1 MKKHLLSLVFITYI
15 FASAKAQNVGI
26 GTSSPATKLHI
37 DGGAL
42 GIGRQDALDQT
53 PYLQLGLNDG
63 YFQYL
68 ANNAQYNSSTDVW
81 NYVATG
87 GYGGLASK
95 IEQYSGYIKF
105 STANGG
111 VNPINWNDRL
121 YIGNDG
127 NVGIGTNS
135 PLQKLQLTNNG
146 DVALGFS
153 TNNGGTPTQARI
165 RVTDNNWSG
174 DIIFETTV
182 PGSGSGVLTERMR
195 INNIGNVGIGTSSP
209 SQLLSLSSASPTIE
223 FRDTDHR
230 RYWLH
235 NNSNVFYLL
244 FDGDNDGGWDG
255 NHPFQ
260 FHGLARD
267 NASLGTM
274 AYIPGKMQ
282 LRATA
287 PNGMVNGANQ
297 SQLEISNA
305 GIGPAFISFHR
316 EGAWGAHFGLD
327 TDNWFSTQ
335 GWSPGAGYNSLRA
348 GNIYANGE
356 FRATNLSGGGDRPV
370 FANNDGTMYPGIVP
384 WWQQGAQHCR
394 LGTGTNEDIDLST
407 SFGWD
412 VYNWNAL
419 CFISEIRGNMAG
431 AGEIAR
437 TYLDGNGRWRWQF
450 NSGQS
455 SFGACVRCFRLR

>member
-1 MKKHLLSLVFITYI
+1 MNKFLLIAFLGISFQVAL
-15 FASAKAQNVGI
+15 AQNVGI

-37 DGGAL
+37 DGGVL

-53 PYLQLGLNDG
+53 PYLQLGLNDN
-63 YFQYL
+63 YYQYL

-127 NVGIGTNS
+127 NVGIGT
-135 PLQKLQLTNNG
+135 
-146 DVALGFS
+146 
-153 TNNGGTPTQARI
+153 
-165 RVTDNNWSG
+165 
-174 DIIFETTV
+174 
-182 PGSGSGVLTERMR
+182 
-195 INNIGNVGIGTSSP
+195 SSP
-209 SQLLSLSSASPTIE
+209 SQLLSLSSVSPTIE

-235 NNSNVFYLL
+235 NNSNIFYLL

-267 NASLGTM
+267 NAALGIM

-305 GIGPAFISFHR
+305 GNGPAFISFHR

-327 TDNWFSTQ
+327 NDNWFSTQ
-335 GWSPGAGYNSLRA
+335 GWSPGGGAGYNSLRA
-348 GNIYANGE
+348 GNIHANGE
-356 FRATNLSGGGDRPV
+356 FRATNLSGGADRPV

-394 LGTGTNEDIDLST
+394 QGTGNNQDIDLST

-419 CFISEIRGNMAG
+419 CFISEIRGSMAG
-431 AGEIAR
+431 SGEIAR